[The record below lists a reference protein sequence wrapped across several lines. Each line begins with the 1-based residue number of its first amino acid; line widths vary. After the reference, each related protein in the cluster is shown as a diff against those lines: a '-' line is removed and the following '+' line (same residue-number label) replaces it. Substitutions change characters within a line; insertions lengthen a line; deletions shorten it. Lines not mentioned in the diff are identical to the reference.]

1 MSDIRVI
8 TINGMHGAGAND
20 IGALVAQQF
29 GWNLLDKALVE
40 QIAAK
45 AEVKAEVL
53 ERYDEHVDPW
63 FSRLLKSLWRG
74 GSEYGSGEAGAAVM
88 DCESMLDLT
97 KRAVR
102 EAAKI
107 GNCVIV
113 GRGGQCI
120 LAGRDDVY
128 HVFIHAPFERR
139 IRRIARATRDAETA
153 KAQIDRTDRERSG
166 YIRRFFDEDWCEPGL
181 YDLMLNATMSD
192 AAAAGVIA
200 CAVRGQ
206 SGKE

>member
-74 GSEYGSGEAGAAVM
+74 VSEYGSGEAGAAVM
-88 DCESMLDLT
+88 DC
-97 KRAVR
+97 
-102 EAAKI
+102 
-107 GNCVIV
+107 
-113 GRGGQCI
+113 
-120 LAGRDDVY
+120 
-128 HVFIHAPFERR
+128 
-139 IRRIARATRDAETA
+139 
-153 KAQIDRTDRERSG
+153 
-166 YIRRFFDEDWCEPGL
+166 
-181 YDLMLNATMSD
+181 
-192 AAAAGVIA
+192 
-200 CAVRGQ
+200 
-206 SGKE
+206 